1 MAYVPVIH
9 EGYRRFFD
17 QFPGAHELW
26 LVGKELAHELRPLQ
40 KDVRALPAAET
51 KKLLEAWQRF
61 EVIEILKPA
70 NLPDLQKK
78 DTELIFANDFLSR
91 HLTRK
96 YFLKN
101 QVKFADVFLMWD
113 ENSSTKKRE
122 IQEYSLISN
131 KEFDQKM
138 MRLAAAESTRSD
150 DWWRHVGGVIFK
162 EKEVLLPAHNQH
174 VPTEY
179 QAYYE
184 GDPRAN
190 FHKGEHLKVS
200 TAIHVEAYLI
210 AQAAKLGIS
219 LEGADL
225 YVTTFPCPVCAKQ
238 VAYSGIKRVFF
249 QGGYSVLD
257 GERILRDNGVELI
270 QVKD

>member
-1 MAYVPVIH
+1 MAYIPVIH
-9 EGYRRFFD
+9 EGYRRFFE
-17 QFPGAHELW
+17 QFPEVKELW
-26 LVGKELAHELRPLQ
+26 LIGKELAHELRPLQ
-40 KDVRALPAAET
+40 KDIRALPPSDT
-51 KKLLEAWQRF
+51 QKLLKSWQRF
-61 EVIEILKPA
+61 QTIEILTPA
-70 NLPDLQKK
+70 TVPDLQKI
-78 DTELIFANDFLSR
+78 DATLIFSNDVLSR
-91 HLTRK
+91 HLTRT
-96 YFLKN
+96 YFAEN
-101 QVKFADVFLMWD
+101 DVKLADVFLMWD
-113 ENSSTKKRE
+113 ENSSLKKNE
-122 IQEYSLISN
+122 IQEYSTISS

-138 MRLAAAESTRSD
+138 MELAKKESTRSD

-162 EKEVLLPAHNQH
+162 EKSVLLPTHNQH

-219 LEGADL
+219 LEGTDL

-249 QGGYSVLD
+249 HGGYSVLD
-257 GERILRDNGVELI
+257 GERILKDNGVELI